1 MPTAR
6 YLYWHSSSSEYF
18 IFCSICSVLFLWV

>member
-6 YLYWHSSSSEYF
+6 YLYWHSSSVYF